1 MCQNIAK
8 LAVSLTPRRMRARFS
23 APESTRKLST
33 ANATLTPINSMNA
46 KSAAEN

>member
-23 APESTRKLST
+23 APKLTRKLST
-33 ANATLTPINSMNA
+33 ANATLTQTNSMNA
-46 KSAAEN
+46 KSAAQN